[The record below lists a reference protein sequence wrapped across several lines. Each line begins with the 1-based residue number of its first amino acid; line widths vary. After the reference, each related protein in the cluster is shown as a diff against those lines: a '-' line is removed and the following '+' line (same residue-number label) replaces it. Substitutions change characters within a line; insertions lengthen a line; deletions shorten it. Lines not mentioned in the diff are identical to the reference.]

1 MRQQLDII
9 IQDSQA
15 AITTLTKEAAETR
28 IALAELDLT
37 ITERRLPIRPVGDDM
52 KNLLPGERE
61 KIMQSYA
68 RHSEDQAR
76 QSGMRNRLAFI
87 EREIVNWQ
95 ERIDIAAKQ
104 QK

>member
-1 MRQQLDII
+1 
-9 IQDSQA
+9 
-15 AITTLTKEAAETR
+15 
-28 IALAELDLT
+28 
-37 ITERRLPIRPVGDDM
+37 
-52 KNLLPGERE
+52 LLPGERE